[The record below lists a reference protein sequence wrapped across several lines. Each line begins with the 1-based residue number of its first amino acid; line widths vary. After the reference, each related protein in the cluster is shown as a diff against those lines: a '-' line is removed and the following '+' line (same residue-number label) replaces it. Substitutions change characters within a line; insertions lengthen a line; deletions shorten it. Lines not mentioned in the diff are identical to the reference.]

1 MQKGSKRLRDIVV
14 CNIKYYREQAKISQE
29 DLSLKLGKKK
39 DFIEKL
45 EDKGMYRR
53 FLTVVLLDD
62 IARILNEREE
72 EPEDLKFSGKELGEL
87 VTLIDKGTI
96 SSAIAKKVLEELFN
110 EVKMPNKIIEEK
122 GWVQISDEG
131 AIKEVVMKVLENN
144 PKSIADYKAGKDRAL
159 GFLVGQALKE
169 TKGKANP
176 GILNKLFLEELKK

>member
-62 IARILNEREE
+62 IARILKVPTARFF
-72 EPEDLKFSGKELGEL
+72 DK
-87 VTLIDKGTI
+87 TL
-96 SSAIAKKVLEELFN
+96 S
-110 EVKMPNKIIEEK
+110 
-122 GWVQISDEG
+122 
-131 AIKEVVMKVLENN
+131 
-144 PKSIADYKAGKDRAL
+144 
-159 GFLVGQALKE
+159 
-169 TKGKANP
+169 
-176 GILNKLFLEELKK
+176 